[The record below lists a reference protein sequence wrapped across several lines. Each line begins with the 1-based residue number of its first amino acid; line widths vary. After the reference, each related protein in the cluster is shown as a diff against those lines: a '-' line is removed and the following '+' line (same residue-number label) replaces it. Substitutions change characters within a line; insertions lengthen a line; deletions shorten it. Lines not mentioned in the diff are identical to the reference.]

1 MIQRS
6 ILLLLAGA
14 CVATAASAQQPK
26 KLDVRAIAHQL
37 IASTML
43 QEGQSV
49 LITGSVRDAGL
60 MEDLAI
66 EARKAGAQPMLVISS
81 ERLIRRSYDEV
92 PAKYDAQEPKLDL
105 AVAKLFDAQIAIDF
119 GETEGL
125 LAGVPA
131 ERLAARAKAGAPVN
145 EVFLKRNV
153 HFVNLGNG
161 LYPTAT
167 LAKRLGIAQTR
178 LATGFWRAVAVPPE
192 RIQAAGEQLRTAFA
206 SGGTVQLIH
215 SNGTSL
221 TFDVT
226 GRTPTIS
233 AGALTQGQAEQGGAA
248 LLTWLPAGE
257 FQIAA
262 VPGSAEGKIV
272 IDKALWRG
280 KVIRGLTLV
289 FSQGKLTGM
298 TAASGLAP
306 LQAEYDAAG
315 SGKDRFGVI
324 DIGLN
329 PEVDLPL
336 ATGAIVWPQAGAVS
350 IVFGNDVFSGGSNN
364 SDFGFAAQLGG
375 ASITVGGKPVLEKG
389 RLK

>member
-1 MIQRS
+1 MMQRS
-6 ILLLLAGA
+6 ILLVLGGA
-14 CVATAASAQQPK
+14 CVAAAGSAQQPRK
-26 KLDVRAIAHQL
+26 PDLRAIAHQL
-37 IASTML
+37 IASAML

-66 EARKAGAQPMLVISS
+66 EAQKVGAQPLLALSS

-92 PAKYDAQEPKLDL
+92 PAKYDGQEPKLDR

-119 GETEGL
+119 GESEGL
-125 LAGVPA
+125 LAGVPP
-131 ERLAARAKAGAPVN
+131 ERIAARAKAGAPVF

-167 LAKRLGIAQTR
+167 LAKRLGITQTR
-178 LATGFWRAVAVPPE
+178 LASGFWKAVAVPPE
-192 RIQAAGEQLRTAFA
+192 RIQVAGEQLRTAFA
-206 SGGTVQLIH
+206 SGGTAQLTH
-215 SNGTSL
+215 PNGTSL

-233 AGALTQGQAEQGGAA
+233 AGALTQAQGEQGGAA

-272 IDKALWRG
+272 IDKSLFRG
-280 KVIRGLTLV
+280 KEIRGLTLV
-289 FSQGKLTGM
+289 FSQGKLTSM
-298 TAASGLAP
+298 TAASGFAP
-306 LQAEYDAAG
+306 LKTAYDAAG
-315 SGKDRFGVI
+315 SGKDRFGLI

-329 PEVDLPL
+329 PEVDFPL
-336 ATGAIVWPQAGAVS
+336 TTGAIVWPEAGAVTV
-350 IVFGNDVFSGGSNN
+350 VFGNDVIAGGSNN
-364 SDFGFAAQLGG
+364 SDFSFAAELGG
-375 ASITVGGKPVLEKG
+375 ASITVGGKPVVEKG

>member
-1 MIQRS
+1 
-6 ILLLLAGA
+6 L
-14 CVATAASAQQPK
+14 
-26 KLDVRAIAHQL
+26 
-37 IASTML
+37 L

-145 EVFLKRNV
+145 DVFLKRNV

-178 LATGFWRAVAVPPE
+178 LAANLWKAVAVPS
-192 RIQAAGEQLRTAFA
+192 EQLA
-206 SGGTVQLIH
+206 
-215 SNGTSL
+215 
-221 TFDVT
+221 
-226 GRTPTIS
+226 
-233 AGALTQGQAEQGGAA
+233 
-248 LLTWLPAGE
+248 
-257 FQIAA
+257 
-262 VPGSAEGKIV
+262 
-272 IDKALWRG
+272 
-280 KVIRGLTLV
+280 
-289 FSQGKLTGM
+289 
-298 TAASGLAP
+298 AASGRLRSAFP
-306 LQAEYDAAG
+306 PPKTVRL
-315 SGKDRFGVI
+315 SRP
-324 DIGLN
+324 N
-329 PEVDLPL
+329 R
-336 ATGAIVWPQAGAVS
+336 TGPT
-350 IVFGNDVFSGGSNN
+350 
-364 SDFGFAAQLGG
+364 FARCDHQRT
-375 ASITVGGKPVLEKG
+375 ITA
-389 RLK
+389 

>member
-6 ILLLLAGA
+6 VLLLLGGA
-14 CVATAASAQQPK
+14 CVATSASAQQPK
-26 KLDVRAIAHQL
+26 KPDVRAIAHQL
-37 IASTML
+37 IASAML

-49 LITGSVRDAGL
+49 FITGSVRDAGL

-66 EARKAGAQPMLVISS
+66 EAQKVGAQPLLAISS

-145 EVFLKRNV
+145 EAFLKRNV

-167 LAKRLGIAQTR
+167 LAKRLGVTQTR
-178 LATGFWRAVAVPPE
+178 LASGFWKAVAVPPE

-206 SGGTVQLIH
+206 SGGTAQLTH
-215 SNGTSL
+215 PNGTSL

-226 GRTPTIS
+226 GRAPTIS
-233 AGALTQGQAEQGGAA
+233 AGALTHAQSEQGGAA

-262 VPGSAEGKIV
+262 VPGSAEGKVV
-272 IDKALWRG
+272 IDRSRWRG
-280 KVIRGLTLV
+280 KEIRGLTLV
-289 FSQGKLTGM
+289 FRQGQLTSM
-298 TAASGLAP
+298 TATSGLAP
-306 LQAEYDAAG
+306 LQATYDAAG
-315 SGKDRFGVI
+315 SGKDRFGGI

-329 PEVDLPL
+329 PEVNFPL
-336 ATGAIVWPQAGAVS
+336 TSGAIVWPQAGAVT
-350 IVFGNDVFSGGSNN
+350 VLLGNDLIAGGSNN
-364 SDFGFAAQLGG
+364 SDFAFAAQLGG
-375 ASITVGGKPVLEKG
+375 ASITVGGKPVVEKG

>member
-6 ILLLLAGA
+6 ILLLFGGA
-14 CVATAASAQQPK
+14 CIATSASAQQSK
-26 KLDVRAIAHQL
+26 KPDARAIAHQL
-37 IASTML
+37 IASTMIR
-43 QEGQSV
+43 EGQSV
-49 LITGSVRDAGL
+49 LISGSVRDAGL

-66 EARKAGAQPMLVISS
+66 EARKAGAQPMLAISS

-105 AVAKLFDAQIAIDF
+105 AVAKLFDAQIAIDV

-131 ERLAARAKAGAPVN
+131 
-145 EVFLKRNV
+145 
-153 HFVNLGNG
+153 
-161 LYPTAT
+161 
-167 LAKRLGIAQTR
+167 KRLGITQAR

-192 RIQAAGEQLRTAFA
+192 RLQAAGEQLRTAFA
-206 SGGTVQLIH
+206 SGGTVQLTH
-215 SNGTSL
+215 PNGTSL

-233 AGALTQGQAEQGGAA
+233 AGALTPGQAEQGGAA

-272 IDKALWRG
+272 IDRALWSG

-289 FSQGKLTGM
+289 FSQGKLTSM
-298 TAASGLAP
+298 TAASALAS
-306 LQAEYDAAG
+306 LQAAYDAAG
-315 SGKDRFGVI
+315 SGKDRFGAI

-336 ATGAIVWPQAGAVS
+336 GTGAIVWPQAGAVS

>member
-1 MIQRS
+1 MIRRS
-6 ILLLLAGA
+6 ILLLLGGA
-14 CVATAASAQQPK
+14 CVATTGSAQQPRK
-26 KLDVRAIAHQL
+26 PDLRAIAHQL
-37 IASTML
+37 IASAML

-49 LITGSVRDAGL
+49 LIIGSLRDAGL

-66 EARKAGAQPMLVISS
+66 EARKVGAQPLLSTSS

-92 PAKYDAQEPKLDL
+92 PAKYDSQEPKLDL
-105 AVAKLFDAQIAIDF
+105 ALAKLFDAQIAIDV

-125 LAGVPA
+125 LAGVPE
-131 ERLAARAKAGAPVN
+131 ERIAARAKAGAAVN
-145 EVFLKRNV
+145 EAFLRRDV

-167 LAKRLGIAQTR
+167 LAKRLGITQTR
-178 LATGFWRAVAVPPE
+178 LATGFWKAVAVPPE
-192 RIQAAGEQLRTAFA
+192 RIQAAGERLRKAFVSGSAQLT
-206 SGGTVQLIH
+206 H
-215 SNGTSL
+215 PNGTSL

-233 AGALTQGQAEQGGAA
+233 TGALTQAQAQQGGAA

-257 FQIAA
+257 FQVAV

-280 KVIRGLTLV
+280 KEIRGLTLV
-289 FSQGKLTGM
+289 FSRGKLTSM
-298 TAASGLAP
+298 TADSGLAS
-306 LQAEYDAAG
+306 LKAAYDAG
-315 SGKDRFGVI
+315 GPGKDRFGVI

-329 PEVDLPL
+329 PEVDFPL
-336 ATGAIVWPQAGAVS
+336 ATGAIVWPQAGAVAV
-350 IVFGNDVFSGGSNN
+350 ILGNDTFAGGSNN

-375 ASITVGGKPVLEKG
+375 ASITVGGKPVVETG

>member
-1 MIQRS
+1 
-6 ILLLLAGA
+6 
-14 CVATAASAQQPK
+14 
-26 KLDVRAIAHQL
+26 
-37 IASTML
+37 ML

-92 PAKYDAQEPKLDL
+92 PAKYDAQEPKVDL

-125 LAGVPA
+125 LAGVPP

-145 EVFLKRNV
+145 EVFLKHNV

-167 LAKRLGIAQTR
+167 LAKRLGVTQTR

-192 RIQAAGEQLRTAFA
+192 RIQAAGGQRRTAFA
-206 SGGTVQLIH
+206 SGGTVQLTH
-215 SNGTSL
+215 PNGTNL

-233 AGALTQGQAEQGGAA
+233 AGALTPGQDRKSTR
-248 LLTWLPAGE
+248 LNSSHLV
-257 FQIAA
+257 ISYA
-262 VPGSAEGKIV
+262 V
-272 IDKALWRG
+272 
-280 KVIRGLTLV
+280 
-289 FSQGKLTGM
+289 FC
-298 TAASGLAP
+298 
-306 LQAEYDAAG
+306 
-315 SGKDRFGVI
+315 
-324 DIGLN
+324 
-329 PEVDLPL
+329 
-336 ATGAIVWPQAGAVS
+336 
-350 IVFGNDVFSGGSNN
+350 
-364 SDFGFAAQLGG
+364 
-375 ASITVGGKPVLEKG
+375 
-389 RLK
+389 LKKK

>member
-6 ILLLLAGA
+6 VLLLLGGA
-14 CVATAASAQQPK
+14 CVATSASAQQPK
-26 KLDVRAIAHQL
+26 KPDVRAIAHQL
-37 IASTML
+37 IASAML

-66 EARKAGAQPMLVISS
+66 EAQKVGAQPLLAISS

-105 AVAKLFDAQIAIDF
+105 AVSKLFDAQITIDF

-145 EVFLKRNV
+145 EAFLKRNV

-167 LAKRLGIAQTR
+167 LAKRLGVTQTR
-178 LATGFWRAVAVPPE
+178 LASGFWKAVAVPPE
-192 RIQAAGEQLRTAFA
+192 RIQAEGEQLRTAFA
-206 SGGTVQLIH
+206 SGGTAQLTH
-215 SNGTSL
+215 PNGTSL

-226 GRTPTIS
+226 GRAPTIS
-233 AGALTQGQAEQGGAA
+233 AGALTQAQSEQGGAA

-262 VPGSAEGKIV
+262 VPA
-272 IDKALWRG
+272 
-280 KVIRGLTLV
+280 T
-289 FSQGKLTGM
+289 
-298 TAASGLAP
+298 
-306 LQAEYDAAG
+306 YDAAG
-315 SGKDRFGVI
+315 SGKDRFGGI

-329 PEVDLPL
+329 PEVNFPL
-336 ATGAIVWPQAGAVS
+336 TSGAIVWPQAGAVT
-350 IVFGNDVFSGGSNN
+350 VLLGNDLIAGGSNN
-364 SDFGFAAQLGG
+364 SDFAFAAQLGG
-375 ASITVGGKPVLEKG
+375 ASITVGGKPVVEKG

>member
-1 MIQRS
+1 
-6 ILLLLAGA
+6 
-14 CVATAASAQQPK
+14 
-26 KLDVRAIAHQL
+26 
-37 IASTML
+37 
-43 QEGQSV
+43 
-49 LITGSVRDAGL
+49 

-66 EARKAGAQPMLVISS
+66 EGRKAGAQPMLVISS

-92 PAKYDAQEPKLDL
+92 PAKYDAQEPKVDL

-125 LAGVPA
+125 LAGVPP

-145 EVFLKRNV
+145 EVFLKHNV

-167 LAKRLGIAQTR
+167 LAKRLGVTQAGS
-178 LATGFWRAVAVPPE
+178 ATGCGRAVAVPPE

-206 SGGTVQLIH
+206 SGGPVQLTH
-215 SNGTSL
+215 PNGTNL

-233 AGALTQGQAEQGGAA
+233 AGALTPGQAEQGGAA

-272 IDKALWRG
+272 IDRALWSG

-289 FSQGKLTGM
+289 FSQGKLTSM
-298 TAASGLAP
+298 TAALA
-306 LQAEYDAAG
+306 
-315 SGKDRFGVI
+315 V
-324 DIGLN
+324 
-329 PEVDLPL
+329 
-336 ATGAIVWPQAGAVS
+336 TGAVVYAQGRAVIFADSRTASFKAMMPGVSSALIWGDTVKGPYAGFTKFVPGFDAGVHS
-350 IVFGNDVFSGGSNN
+350 HTNDVLLVVVNGAYLYKDDAGEKRVGAGDFLRIPGGHKHWSGG
-364 SDFGFAAQLGG
+364 DAKEGALFYQETFGKFDLIPA
-375 ASITVGGKPVLEKG
+375 K
-389 RLK
+389 

>member
-1 MIQRS
+1 MIPRS
-6 ILLLLAGA
+6 ILLLLGGA
-14 CVATAASAQQPK
+14 CVATTGIAQQSRKPD
-26 KLDVRAIAHQL
+26 LRAIAHQL
-37 IASTML
+37 IASALL

-60 MEDLAI
+60 MEELAI
-66 EARKAGAQPMLVISS
+66 EAQKSGAQPMLAISS
-81 ERLIRRSYDEV
+81 DRLIRRSYDDV
-92 PAKYDAQEPKLDL
+92 PAKYDGQERKLDL

-125 LAGVPA
+125 LAGVPPERIA
-131 ERLAARAKAGAPVN
+131 ERAKAGAPVN
-145 EVFLKRNV
+145 EAFLKRDV

-167 LAKRLGIAQTR
+167 LAKRLGITQTR
-178 LATGFWRAVAVPPE
+178 LATGFWKAVAVPPE
-192 RIQAAGEQLRTAFA
+192 RIRAAGEQLRTAFA
-206 SGGTVQLIH
+206 SGGTVQLTH
-215 SNGTSL
+215 PNGTSL

-233 AGALTQGQAEQGGAA
+233 AGALTQAQAEQGGAA

-262 VPGSAEGKIV
+262 VPGSAEGKVV
-272 IDKALWRG
+272 IEKSLWNG
-280 KVIRGLTLV
+280 KEIRGLTLV
-289 FSQGKLTGM
+289 YSQGKLTSM

-306 LQAEYDAAG
+306 LKAAYDAAG
-315 SGKDRFGVI
+315 SGKDRFGAI

-329 PEVDLPL
+329 PEVAFPL
-336 ATGAIVWPQAGAVS
+336 ATGAIVWPQAGAVTV
-350 IVFGNDVFSGGSNN
+350 ILGNDVGSGGSNN

-375 ASITVGGKPVLEKG
+375 ASITIGGKTVVEKG

>member
-6 ILLLLAGA
+6 VLLLFGGA
-14 CVATAASAQQPK
+14 CIATSASAQQSK
-26 KLDVRAIAHQL
+26 KPDARAIAHQL
-37 IASTML
+37 IASTMIR
-43 QEGQSV
+43 EGQSV
-49 LITGSVRDAGL
+49 LISGSVRDAGL

-66 EARKAGAQPMLVISS
+66 EARKAGAQPMLAISS

-105 AVAKLFDAQIAIDF
+105 AVAKLFDAQIAIDV

-131 ERLAARAKAGAPVN
+131 ERIAARAKAGAPVN
-145 EVFLKRNV
+145 EAFLERNV
-153 HFVNLGNG
+153 HLVNLGNG

-167 LAKRLGIAQTR
+167 LAKRLGITQAR

-192 RIQAAGEQLRTAFA
+192 RIQTAGEQLRTAFA
-206 SGGTVQLIH
+206 SGGTVQLTH
-215 SNGTSL
+215 PNGTSL

-233 AGALTQGQAEQGGAA
+233 AGALTPGQAEQGGAA

-272 IDKALWRG
+272 IDRALWSG

-289 FSQGKLTGM
+289 FSQGKLTSM
-298 TAASGLAP
+298 TAASALAP
-306 LQAEYDAAG
+306 LQAAYDAAG
-315 SGKDRFGVI
+315 SGKDRFGAI

-336 ATGAIVWPQAGAVS
+336 GTGAIVWPQAGAVS